1 MRKNTWLILLASLAF
16 AGCQDNSTSE
26 QASAPMATE
35 HSAQAVAPAQSEKA
49 SSETPSSAPANP
61 SEAAGQPAAE
71 SEALKVATTDTVAVT
86 KPEKSSIAAT
96 VQQSM
101 AKTKADVAV
110 TASDLVGESK
120 TAESAA
126 TAGAT
131 QHQAAV
137 VNQAKKANT
146 PVAAS
151 PPSVTKAAVSDKP
164 AAAPVAVASL
174 IAAGDAVKG
183 KTLAKKCKACHNFTA
198 KKKVGPGLKGIFGR
212 KAGAMPDMKY
222 GAALAAG
229 GWVWDEKNLAAWACN
244 SKKAVKSL
252 SGDASAK
259 TKMGPQRICDASKQ
273 ADLIAYLKTL

>member
-26 QASAPMATE
+26 QASPPVATE
-35 HSAQAVAPAQSEKA
+35 HSAQSVAPAQSEMA

-61 SEAAGQPAAE
+61 SEAAAQPAAE
-71 SEALKVATTDTVAVT
+71 SDPLKAAATDTVAVT
-86 KPEKSSIAAT
+86 KPEKSSMAST

-101 AKTKADVAV
+101 AQAKADTAAAVAGL
-110 TASDLVGESK
+110 AGESK
-120 TAESAA
+120 TAASAA

-131 QHQAAV
+131 QHKAAAV
-137 VNQAKKANT
+137 SQAKKAST

-151 PPSVTKAAVSDKP
+151 PASATKAAVSDKP
-164 AAAPVAVASL
+164 AAAAVAMASL
-174 IAAGDAVKG
+174 SAGDAVKG
-183 KTLAKKCKACHNFTA
+183 EKLAKKCKACHNFTA

-229 GWVWDEKNLAAWACN
+229 GWVWDEKNLAAWVCN

-259 TKMGPQRICDASKQ
+259 TKMGPQRICDATKQ

>member
-26 QASAPMATE
+26 QANVPVATE
-35 HSAQAVAPAQSEKA
+35 HSAQAVAPAPSEKA
-49 SSETPSSAPANP
+49 SSETPSSVPANP
-61 SEAAGQPAAE
+61 SETTGQPAAE
-71 SEALKVATTDTVAVT
+71 SEALKVEATDTVAVT
-86 KPEKSSIAAT
+86 KPEKSNMAAT

-101 AKTKADVAV
+101 TQAKTDAAV
-110 TASDLVGESK
+110 TASDLVDESK
-120 TAESAA
+120 TMASAA

-131 QHQAAV
+131 PPKAAAAS
-137 VNQAKKANT
+137 QAKKAST
-146 PVAAS
+146 AVAAS
-151 PPSVTKAAVSDKP
+151 PASAMKSAVSDKP
-164 AAAPVAVASL
+164 ASAPAAVASL
-174 IAAGDAVKG
+174 TTAGDAVKG
-183 KTLAKKCKACHNFTA
+183 KKLAKKCKACHNFTD

-229 GWVWDEKNLAAWACN
+229 GWVWDEKNLAAWVCN

-259 TKMGPQRICDASKQ
+259 TKMGPQRICDAAKQ